1 LKPDSKNN
9 DEEKEQAQKVFFGT
23 TNPGFEIKTSELNVT
38 LSFCPLKEINE
49 RGTISQE
56 SLQSSKLK
64 YSHSF
69 EQNDKNNNITLTY
82 STKLDNGA
90 EVEIIQTLMK
100 KKTTLKFEEEKEVEI
115 EMEKN
120 TVKYSYLIKNWPFK
134 NEKNQ
139 LEFAQITTHQK
150 MSNVQNNKPLKFS
163 FSFISF

>member
-9 DEEKEQAQKVFFGT
+9 DEEKERAHKVFFGT

-49 RGTISQE
+49 RGTTISQE
-56 SLQSSKLK
+56 SLQSSKLR
-64 YSHSF
+64 YSHSLKK
-69 EQNDKNNNITLTY
+69 NDKNITEVF

-134 NEKNQ
+134 NEKNR
-139 LEFAQITTHQK
+139 LELCTNHNTSEDVKCSKQQTTQVFFFIH
-150 MSNVQNNKPLKFS
+150 S
-163 FSFISF
+163 F